1 MTIVYNDD
9 ILFFDGINVLDLALL
24 NQTPFYLYSEKMI
37 ANNFLA
43 YQKSFK
49 DNPHLICY
57 SVKANSNLSILSLL
71 AKLGSGFDIVSG
83 GELSRVIQAGGDPSK
98 TVFSGVGK
106 TEEEII
112 FALSKNIMCFN
123 IESRDELRTINAIAL
138 EKKLCA
144 NISIRINPAIDVD
157 THPYI
162 TTGMQDNKFGVE
174 QAEILDIYK
183 EAHELKGINITGIDF
198 HIGSQIMDT
207 GPFKESV
214 LKVIAIIK
222 ELQNNN
228 IKLSHIDI
236 GGGLGIPYDNEKSPD
251 KSLFISEIVD
261 LLKPLAT
268 TILIEPGRSIVGEA
282 GLLISKVINTKK
294 STSKN
299 FIIVDAGMTD
309 LLRPPLYS
317 AYHSI
322 KEVFHNGSNKTVC
335 DVVGPVCET
344 ADFIG
349 KDRNLSVSKGDY
361 IAVESVG
368 AYGFSLSSNYNT
380 RMKSAEYLIAKDG
393 QNIRKIRG
401 RDTIEQILENETKYL
416 L

>member
-1 MTIVYNDD
+1 MTTVYNED

-24 NQTPFYLYSEKMI
+24 NQTPFYLYSENI
-37 ANNFLA
+37 ITNNFLA
-43 YQKSFK
+43 YQKSFG

-83 GELSRVIQAGGDPSK
+83 GELSRVIQAGGNPSK

-106 TEEEII
+106 TEEEIR

-123 IESRDELRTINAIAL
+123 IESRDELHTINSIAL
-138 EKKLCA
+138 EKKMRA
-144 NISIRINPAIDVD
+144 NVSIRINPAIDVD

-162 TTGMQDNKFGVE
+162 TTGMQDNKFGIE
-174 QAEILDIYK
+174 QSEILDIYK
-183 EAHELKGINITGIDF
+183 EAYELKGINITGIDF
-198 HIGSQIMDT
+198 HIGSQITDID
-207 GPFKESV
+207 PFKESV

-222 ELQNNN
+222 TLQKNN

-236 GGGLGIPYDNEKSPD
+236 GGGLGISYNNEESPD
-251 KSLFISEIVD
+251 KSLFISTILD
-261 LLKPLAT
+261 LLKPLET

-282 GLLISKVINTKK
+282 GLLVSKVINTKK
-294 STSKN
+294 SSSKN
-299 FIIVDAGMTD
+299 FVIVDAGMTD

-322 KEVFHNGSNKTVC
+322 KEVFHTDTNKILC

-349 KDRNLSVSKGDY
+349 KDRNLSLSKGDY
-361 IAVESVG
+361 IAVECVG
-368 AYGFSLSSNYNT
+368 AYGFALSSNYNT
-380 RMKSAEYLIAKDG
+380 RLKSAEYLITKDG
-393 QNIRKIRG
+393 GNIRKIRD
-401 RDTIEQILENETKYL
+401 RDTIEQVLENETKYL
-416 L
+416 S

>member
-1 MTIVYNDD
+1 MTTVYNED

-24 NQTPFYLYSEKMI
+24 NQTPFYLYSENI
-37 ANNFLA
+37 ITNNFLA
-43 YQKSFK
+43 YQKSFG

-57 SVKANSNLSILSLL
+57 SVKANSNLSILTLL

-83 GELSRVIQAGGDPSK
+83 GELSRVIQAGGNPSK

-106 TEEEII
+106 TEEEIR

-123 IESRDELRTINAIAL
+123 IESRDELHTINSIAL
-138 EKKLCA
+138 EKKMRA
-144 NISIRINPAIDVD
+144 NVSIRINPAIDVD

-162 TTGMQDNKFGVE
+162 TTGMQDNKFGIE
-174 QAEILDIYK
+174 QSEILDIYK
-183 EAHELKGINITGIDF
+183 EAYELKGINITGIDF
-198 HIGSQIMDT
+198 HIGSQITDID
-207 GPFKESV
+207 PFKESV

-222 ELQNNN
+222 TLQKND

-236 GGGLGIPYDNEKSPD
+236 GGGLGISYNNEESPD
-251 KSLFISEIVD
+251 KSLFISTILD
-261 LLKPLAT
+261 LLKPLET

-282 GLLISKVINTKK
+282 GLLVSKVINTKK
-294 STSKN
+294 SSSKN
-299 FIIVDAGMTD
+299 FVIVDAGMTD

-322 KEVFHNGSNKTVC
+322 KEVFQTDTKKTLC

-349 KDRNLSVSKGDY
+349 KDRNLSLSKGDY
-361 IAVESVG
+361 IVVECVG
-368 AYGFSLSSNYNT
+368 AYGFALSSNYNT
-380 RMKSAEYLIAKDG
+380 RLKSAEYLITKDSRG
-393 QNIRKIRG
+393 IRKIRD

>member
-1 MTIVYNDD
+1 MTTVYNDD
-9 ILFFDGINVLDLALL
+9 ILFFDGINVLDLALSK
-24 NQTPFYLYSEKMI
+24 QTPFYLYSEKMI

-83 GELSRVIQAGGDPSK
+83 GELSRVIRAGGDPSK

-162 TTGMQDNKFGVE
+162 TTGMQDNKFGIE
-174 QAEILDIYK
+174 QTEILDIYK
-183 EAHELKGINITGIDF
+183 EADELKGINITGIDF

-222 ELQNNN
+222 ELQKNN

-299 FIIVDAGMTD
+299 FVIVDAGMTD

-322 KEVFHNGSNKTVC
+322 KEVFCNGTNKKVC

-349 KDRNLSVSKGDY
+349 KDRSLSVAKGDY

-380 RMKSAEYLIAKDG
+380 RMKSAEYLIAKDS

-401 RDTIEQILENETKYL
+401 RDTIEQILENEKKYL

>member
-1 MTIVYNDD
+1 MTTVYNDD
-9 ILFFDGINVLDLALL
+9 ILFFDGINILDLALL
-24 NQTPFYLYSEKMI
+24 NQTPFYLYSENMI

-43 YQKSFK
+43 YQKSFG
-49 DNPHLICY
+49 DSPHLICY

-83 GELSRVIQAGGDPSK
+83 GELSRVIQAGGDSSK

-106 TEEEII
+106 TEEEIR

-123 IESRDELRTINAIAL
+123 IESRDELRTINALAL

-162 TTGMQDNKFGVE
+162 TTGMQDNKFGIE
-174 QAEILDIYK
+174 QTEILDIYK
-183 EAHELKGINITGIDF
+183 EAHKLKGINIVGIDF
-198 HIGSQIMDT
+198 HIGSQIMDI

-222 ELQNNN
+222 ELQKNN

-236 GGGLGIPYDNEKSPD
+236 GGGLGIPYDNEKIPD
-251 KSLFISEIVD
+251 KSIFISEIVD

-294 STSKN
+294 SASKN

-322 KEVFHNGSNKTVC
+322 KEVLHNDSNKTVS

-361 IAVESVG
+361 IVVESVG

-380 RMKSAEYLIAKDG
+380 RMKSAEYLITKDS
-393 QNIRKIRG
+393 QHIRKIRD

>member
-1 MTIVYNDD
+1 MTTVYNDD

-37 ANNFLA
+37 TNNFLA

-49 DNPHLICY
+49 DNPHLVCY

-106 TEEEII
+106 TEEEIK

-123 IESRDELRTINAIAL
+123 IESRDELRTINTIAL
-138 EKKLCA
+138 EKKSCA

-162 TTGMQDNKFGVE
+162 TTGMQDNKFGIE

-222 ELQNNN
+222 ELQKNN

-322 KEVFHNGSNKTVC
+322 KEVFCNGTNKTVC

-361 IAVESVG
+361 VAVESVG

-393 QNIRKIRG
+393 QNIKKIRD

>member
-1 MTIVYNDD
+1 MTTVYNDD
-9 ILFFDGINVLDLALL
+9 ILFFDGINVLDLALS

-37 ANNFLA
+37 TNNFLA

-71 AKLGSGFDIVSG
+71 AELGSGFDIVSG
-83 GELSRVIQAGGDPSK
+83 GELSRVIQAGGDPRK

-106 TEEEII
+106 TEEEIR

-144 NISIRINPAIDVD
+144 NVSIRINPAIDVD

-162 TTGMQDNKFGVE
+162 TTGMQDNKFGIE
-174 QAEILDIYK
+174 QTEILDIYK
-183 EAHELKGINITGIDF
+183 EAHELKGINIVGIDF
-198 HIGSQIMDT
+198 HIGSQIMDI

-222 ELQNNN
+222 ELQRNN

-236 GGGLGIPYDNEKSPD
+236 GGGLGIPYDNEKTPD
-251 KSLFISEIVD
+251 KGIFISEIVD

-380 RMKSAEYLIAKDG
+380 RMKSAEYLITKDS

>member
-1 MTIVYNDD
+1 MTTAYNED

-24 NQTPFYLYSEKMI
+24 NQTPFYLYSENII

-43 YQKSFK
+43 YQKSFG

-83 GELSRVIQAGGDPSK
+83 GELSRVIQAGGNPSK

-106 TEEEII
+106 TEEEIR

-123 IESRDELRTINAIAL
+123 IESRDELRTINSIAL
-138 EKKLCA
+138 EKKMCA
-144 NISIRINPAIDVD
+144 NVSIRINPAIDVD

-162 TTGMQDNKFGVE
+162 TTGMQDNKFGIE
-174 QAEILDIYK
+174 QSKILDIYK
-183 EAHELKGINITGIDF
+183 EAYELKGINITGIDF
-198 HIGSQIMDT
+198 HIGSQITDID
-207 GPFKESV
+207 PFKESV
-214 LKVIAIIK
+214 LKVITIIK
-222 ELQNNN
+222 TLQKNN

-236 GGGLGIPYDNEKSPD
+236 GGGLGISYNNEESPD
-251 KSLFISEIVD
+251 KSLFISTILD

-282 GLLISKVINTKK
+282 GLLVSKVINTKK
-294 STSKN
+294 SSSKN
-299 FIIVDAGMTD
+299 FVVVDAGMTD

-322 KEVFHNGSNKTVC
+322 KEVFHTGTNKTLC

-349 KDRNLSVSKGDY
+349 KDRNLSLSKGDY
-361 IAVESVG
+361 IAVECVG
-368 AYGFSLSSNYNT
+368 AYGFALSSNYNT
-380 RMKSAEYLIAKDG
+380 RLKSAEYLITKDSRD
-393 QNIRKIRG
+393 IKKIRD
-401 RDTIEQILENETKYL
+401 RDTIEQILENEIKYL

>member
-1 MTIVYNDD
+1 MTTVYNDD
-9 ILFFDGINVLDLALL
+9 ILFFDGINVLDLALS
-24 NQTPFYLYSEKMI
+24 NQTPFYLYSEKI
-37 ANNFLA
+37 ITNNFLA

-106 TEEEII
+106 TEEEIK

-162 TTGMQDNKFGVE
+162 TTGMQDNKFGIE

-198 HIGSQIMDT
+198 HIGSQIMDI

-222 ELQNNN
+222 ELQKNN

-261 LLKPLAT
+261 LLKPLGT

-322 KEVFHNGSNKTVC
+322 KEVFYNGTDKTVC

-361 IAVESVG
+361 VAVESVG

>member
-1 MTIVYNDD
+1 
-9 ILFFDGINVLDLALL
+9 
-24 NQTPFYLYSEKMI
+24 
-37 ANNFLA
+37 
-43 YQKSFK
+43 
-49 DNPHLICY
+49 
-57 SVKANSNLSILSLL
+57 
-71 AKLGSGFDIVSG
+71 
-83 GELSRVIQAGGDPSK
+83 
-98 TVFSGVGK
+98 
-106 TEEEII
+106 
-112 FALSKNIMCFN
+112 
-123 IESRDELRTINAIAL
+123 
-138 EKKLCA
+138 
-144 NISIRINPAIDVD
+144 
-157 THPYI
+157 
-162 TTGMQDNKFGVE
+162 MQDNKFGIE
-174 QAEILDIYK
+174 QSEILDIYK

-198 HIGSQIMDT
+198 HIGSQIMDID
-207 GPFKESV
+207 PFKESI
-214 LKVIAIIK
+214 LKVIAIVK
-222 ELQNNN
+222 ELKKNN

-322 KEVFHNGSNKTVC
+322 KEVFCNGTNKTVC

-361 IAVESVG
+361 VAVESVG

-380 RMKSAEYLIAKDG
+380 RMKSAEYLIAKDD
-393 QNIRKIRG
+393 QNIKKIRD

>member
-1 MTIVYNDD
+1 MTTVYNDD
-9 ILFFDGINVLDLALL
+9 ILFFDGINVLDLALS
-24 NQTPFYLYSEKMI
+24 NQTPFYLYSEKI
-37 ANNFLA
+37 ITNNFLA

-71 AKLGSGFDIVSG
+71 AELGSGFDIVSG
-83 GELSRVIQAGGDPSK
+83 GELSRVIQAGGDPRK

-106 TEEEII
+106 TEEEIR

-144 NISIRINPAIDVD
+144 NVSIRINPAIDVD

-162 TTGMQDNKFGVE
+162 TTGMQDNKFGIE
-174 QAEILDIYK
+174 QTEILDIYK
-183 EAHELKGINITGIDF
+183 EAHELKGINIVGIDF
-198 HIGSQIMDT
+198 HIGSQIMDID
-207 GPFKESV
+207 PFKESV

-222 ELQNNN
+222 ELQRNN

-236 GGGLGIPYDNEKSPD
+236 GGGLGIPYDNEKTPD
-251 KSLFISEIVD
+251 KSIFISEIVD

-322 KEVFHNGSNKTVC
+322 KEVFHNDANKTVS

-361 IAVESVG
+361 IVVESVG

-380 RMKSAEYLIAKDG
+380 RMKSAEYLITKDSRH
-393 QNIRKIRG
+393 IRKIRD